1 MPWNRFG
8 GGNATRYY
16 AENIL
21 VLSYN
26 SNGTLEWT
34 NVIPKSQYDDESDNM
49 ISYQLVNTGGEIHF
63 LFNQFE
69 KRTLLLN
76 DQTMAPTGKITRNP
90 TLKNLDKGY
99 EFMPRL
105 GKQVSARQMIIPCV
119 YRNFLCF
126 SKIDF

>member
-1 MPWNRFG
+1 
-8 GGNATRYY
+8 
-16 AENIL
+16 
-21 VLSYN
+21 
-26 SNGTLEWT
+26 
-34 NVIPKSQYDDESDNM
+34 
-49 ISYQLVNTGGEIHF
+49 
-63 LFNQFE
+63 
-69 KRTLLLN
+69 
-76 DQTMAPTGKITRNP
+76 MAPTGKITRNP